1 MHVQPAIKTLVLIFG
16 PNQVNEIL
24 FTQIFQVNMTLDFF
38 ARLQLFLLQ
47 LLRRL
52 ALFLTLAFLVL

>member
-1 MHVQPAIKTLVLIFG
+1 MHVQPAIKTLVLIFC